1 MPAISENTTNL
12 RIRKL
17 EPWVIQTH
25 NQIAGNIGL
34 SLEEHLR
41 KVLTQGALQAQEDFA
56 DEIDQ
61 YRADIKKKYGD
72 KLPKAE
78 SLIRA
83 VREES

>member
-1 MPAISENTTNL
+1 MASLSQNFSSV
-12 RIRKL
+12 RVRKL

-25 NQIAGNIGL
+25 TDMAVNAHI

-41 KVLTQGALQAQEDFA
+41 QVLTQQALQAQEDFA

-61 YRADIKKKYGD
+61 HRADIKKKYGD
-72 KLPKAE
+72 KLPSAE
-78 SLIRA
+78 TLIRA